1 MSPFNFFSQGFNME
15 LSVLRVPYKS
25 IPDSLPL
32 FPSRVL
38 FSNGQVSILRPSD
51 LEEIDCLLHG
61 HL

>member
-1 MSPFNFFSQGFNME
+1 MNPFNFFSQGFDME
-15 LSVLRVPYKS
+15 LSVLRVACKN

-38 FSNGQVSILRPSD
+38 FSNGQASILSPSD